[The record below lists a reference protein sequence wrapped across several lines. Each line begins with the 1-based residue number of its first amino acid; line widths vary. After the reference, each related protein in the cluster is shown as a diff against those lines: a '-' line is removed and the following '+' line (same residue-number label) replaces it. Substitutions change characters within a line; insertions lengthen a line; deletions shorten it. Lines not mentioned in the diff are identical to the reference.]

1 MSASSAVNFIFFSDG
16 AAFTATAT
24 QEDNLLGGGSL
35 SNAGLPGGSARNVR
49 SVAVQT
55 NMNIDRVMKAG
66 NWQGLPTP
74 AETRTS
80 SSSVSSH

>member
-1 MSASSAVNFIFFSDG
+1 MILDYYRGKSTAMDNDRQLEEPASLAVNVYNFSDG
-16 AAFTATAT
+16 AAFAATAT

-55 NMNIDRVMKAG
+55 NMNIDRV
-66 NWQGLPTP
+66 T
-74 AETRTS
+74 
-80 SSSVSSH
+80 